1 MVNKKGRG
9 NERENNMER
18 KYRTITLADGE
29 KDLVVDFSD
38 SYYELLSVFLVVDF
52 SNFSDWF
59 YQGVQDVLSGKEETL
74 DISGNVCE
82 LIIERDKI
90 TIYDMLAEDGMGNWC
105 EVATNEMIELMDE
118 WIAEKKK
125 I

>member
-1 MVNKKGRG
+1 
-9 NERENNMER
+9 MER
-18 KYRTITLADGE
+18 KYRTITHVNGV
-29 KDLVVDFSD
+29 KKLVVDFSD
-38 SYYELLSVFLVVDF
+38 SYYRLLTVFFAMDF